1 MPFLLG
7 RLCLNKAASDEIIW
21 HCKPRAEQATST
33 VADRSV
39 FVTASEALYWARRGE
54 HSRLNHVLL
63 VSSMLTCK
71 LKVMKYYSSGADLA
85 KDMGVSL
92 SVIEKAHEDH
102 FQAAKKTE
110 THPNDGPFPAYP
122 SGKCWDEAR
131 YHNFSRK

>member
-1 MPFLLG
+1 MSTVPTDPYSRPG
-7 RLCLNKAASDEIIW
+7 GAAS
-21 HCKPRAEQATST
+21 QA
-33 VADRSV
+33 
-39 FVTASEALYWARRGE
+39 LHWARRGE
-54 HSRLNHVLL
+54 PSRVNLVLKF
-63 VSSMLTCK
+63 SSMLAWK

-122 SGKCWDEAR
+122 SGKCWDEAP
-131 YHNFSRK
+131 YHTFS

>member
-1 MPFLLG
+1 MRGTTLG
-7 RLCLNKAASDEIIW
+7 AAWGAQSAKS
-21 HCKPRAEQATST
+21 CAA
-33 VADRSV
+33 V
-39 FVTASEALYWARRGE
+39 LE
-54 HSRLNHVLL
+54 HAA
-63 VSSMLTCK
+63 CK

-85 KDMGVSL
+85 KDMGVPL

-110 THPNDGPFPAYP
+110 THPNDGPYPAYP